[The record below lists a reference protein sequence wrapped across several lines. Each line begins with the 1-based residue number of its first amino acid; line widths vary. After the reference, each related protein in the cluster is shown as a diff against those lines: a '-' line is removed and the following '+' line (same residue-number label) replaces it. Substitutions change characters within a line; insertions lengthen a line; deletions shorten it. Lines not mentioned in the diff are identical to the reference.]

1 MNFKEWVSNSFTRN
15 LDVVERNIAQE
26 AWNAALDNQWQDIE
40 TAPKDETRIS
50 LWTKETDSPKQ
61 GELKED
67 WLLYRNR
74 WIPIAVFDEDMGWCE
89 LIGGTW
95 YQIKERVTH
104 WQPRPR
110 PPSKEK
116 S

>member
-1 MNFKEWVSNSFTRN
+1 MNLN
-15 LDVVERNIAQE
+15 E
-26 AWNAALDNQWQDIE
+26 AYNQIDPWCSHGDAFELGWNAALDNQWQDIE